1 MATATKLEV
10 LDAQG
15 KKVGSVDL
23 PEAIFGAETNVPLI
37 HQVVTAQLAAARQGT
52 HKTKNRGERSGSG
65 VKPFKQKGT
74 GRSRQGSIRAPE
86 HRGGGIVHGPV
97 PRDYSQ
103 RTPKKMIAA
112 ALTGLLSDRARAN
125 RLHVVESFGVGEK
138 PSTKSAREFL
148 ASVAPGKRVLVVV
161 DREDETTVLS
171 VRNLQHVHVL
181 FQDQL
186 NAYDV
191 VVSDDLVFTKAAFD
205 AFVAGRAAKE
215 DTK

>member
-1 MATATKLEV
+1 MP
-10 LDAQG
+10 Q
-15 KKVGSVDL
+15 
-23 PEAIFGAETNVPLI
+23 
-37 HQVVTAQLAAARQGT
+37 
-52 HKTKNRGERSGSG
+52 
-65 VKPFKQKGT
+65 
-74 GRSRQGSIRAPE
+74 

-112 ALTGLLSDRARAN
+112 ALTGLLSDRARAS
-125 RLHVVESFGVGEK
+125 RLHIVESFGIGDK

-161 DREDETTVLS
+161 VREDENTVLS

-181 FQDQL
+181 YQDQL